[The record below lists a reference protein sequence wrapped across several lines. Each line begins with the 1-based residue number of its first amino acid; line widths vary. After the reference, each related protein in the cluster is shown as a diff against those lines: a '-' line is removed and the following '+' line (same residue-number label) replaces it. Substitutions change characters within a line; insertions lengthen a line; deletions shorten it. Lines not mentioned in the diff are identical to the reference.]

1 MSTDTSSRITYEY
14 CERLSPKLEKHQT
27 HPEKCKKKGFS
38 KMRYFTVSS
47 QQNFDHQYDDPGS
60 ETFSVTATPLWHS
73 SDDDASPHSRPLSS
87 ASVPV

>member
-1 MSTDTSSRITYEY
+1 
-14 CERLSPKLEKHQT
+14 
-27 HPEKCKKKGFS
+27 
-38 KMRYFTVSS
+38 MRYFTVSS

-60 ETFSVTATPLWHS
+60 ETFSVTATPLWRS